1 MKTIRISKK
10 ATARDYARAAAS
22 ASPVIGNRDHIA
34 PVVAGVASFAPK
46 IVKGISKV
54 VDAVKSLKKGKYEGY
69 DLPFKLLAGI
79 EALRSKGYTLEQI
92 LTNENL
98 FAAANWLET
107 KTEDYRTSTV
117 QANARKDIDTI
128 LSNPAKYNLSTP
140 IPSPAGSPYTYSVI
154 SNEENQVL
162 YNQIVELANALESGL
177 KQTEQVANEIKPL
190 DKVMTNAILDAGK
203 VPPATTL
210 EKLEVFNDL
219 IVAPATGGQPASGA
233 GAEALEDAAIAFIGS
248 LMEKKKAGET
258 LPGIYD
264 KIATGGI
271 AVEEKLAGV
280 ARTRVEANIGAFITS
295 NPLLVFGA
303 LLLLAALIFK
313 KR

>member
-1 MKTIRISKK
+1 
-10 ATARDYARAAAS
+10 ARDYARAAAS

-34 PVVAGVASFAPK
+34 PVVAGVASIAPK
-46 IVKGISKV
+46 IVKGISKA

-140 IPSPAGSPYTYSVI
+140 IPSPASSPYSYSVI
-154 SNEENQVL
+154 S
-162 YNQIVELANALESGL
+162 
-177 KQTEQVANEIKPL
+177 
-190 DKVMTNAILDAGK
+190 
-203 VPPATTL
+203 
-210 EKLEVFNDL
+210 
-219 IVAPATGGQPASGA
+219 
-233 GAEALEDAAIAFIGS
+233 
-248 LMEKKKAGET
+248 
-258 LPGIYD
+258 
-264 KIATGGI
+264 
-271 AVEEKLAGV
+271 
-280 ARTRVEANIGAFITS
+280 
-295 NPLLVFGA
+295 
-303 LLLLAALIFK
+303 
-313 KR
+313 

>member
-22 ASPVIGNRDHIA
+22 ASPVISNRDHIA
-34 PVVAGVASFAPK
+34 PVVAGIGFAPK
-46 IVKGISKV
+46 LVQGISKV

-69 DLPFKLLAGI
+69 NLPFKLLAGI

-140 IPSPAGSPYTYSVI
+140 IPSPAGSAYTYQVL
-154 SNEENQVL
+154 SNEQNAVL
-162 YNQIVELANALESGL
+162 YDELVQLASALENGL
-177 KQTEQVANEIKPL
+177 KQTQQVTEEIKPL
-190 DKVMTNAILDAGK
+190 EKVMTTAILEAGQ
-203 VPPATTL
+203 VPPESTL

-219 IVAPATGGQPASGA
+219 IVAPATGSQPASGA
-233 GAEALEDAAIAFIGS
+233 GADALADAAIAFIGS

-271 AVEEKLAGV
+271 KTEEKIASA
-280 ARTRVEANIGAFITS
+280 ARSRVEANIGAFITS